1 MILVKKFGGTS
12 VADLNCILHVAK
24 LIKDDVDKGKSVI
37 AVVSAMASF
46 TNEMIS
52 KITQLSNLSYSQE
65 ELSERDVV
73 LSAGEQISCGFLT
86 LALESLGIKAKS
98 WLGWQISINTD
109 DAYGKARIKDI
120 QVDKLKASFKNYS
133 VAIVA
138 GFQGVHN
145 NRITTLGRGGS
156 DTSAIA
162 IAAALGAKIC
172 EIYTDVDGIYTADPN
187 VVSKA
192 RKLDSI
198 SYEEMLEMSSLGAK
212 VLQIRCVELAMKYNI
227 KINIL
232 STFAQSKGTL
242 LLSKEEVVE
251 RNLITGITCDVHE
264 ASVTLKKVP
273 FGFLPVFELI
283 AKANINVD
291 MISQNMNNEKND
303 ITFTIQRTDVSQTKN
318 LLKENK
324 DKILYD
330 SLSIDES
337 VAKVSIIGVGMLSHS
352 GVAYQMF
359 KTLNEKGIN
368 ILAITTS
375 EIKISVL
382 IPEDYAEL
390 AVRALHT
397 VYDLDSSESIS

>member
-12 VADLNCILHVAK
+12 VANLNCILHVAK
-24 LIKDDVDKGKSVI
+24 LIKDDVDKGKSVV
-37 AVVSAMASF
+37 AVVSAMAGF

-52 KITQLSNLSYSQE
+52 KITQIPNLNYNQE

-73 LSAGEQISCGFLT
+73 LSAGEQISCGLLA

-98 WLGWQISINTD
+98 WLGWQIPINTD
-109 DAYGKARIKDI
+109 SAYGKARIKDI

-138 GFQGVHN
+138 GFQGIHN
-145 NRITTLGRGGS
+145 DRITTLGRGGS
-156 DTSAIA
+156 DTSAVA

-232 STFAQSKGTL
+232 STFTQSKGTL
-242 LLSKEEVVE
+242 LLSKEEIVE
-251 RNLITGITCDVHE
+251 KNLITGITCDTHE

-273 FGFLPVFELI
+273 FGLLPVFELI

-303 ITFTIQRTDVSQTKN
+303 ITFTIQRTDVNQTKN

-382 IPEDYAEL
+382 ILEDYVEL

-397 VYDLDSSESIS
+397 AYGLDSSESIS